1 MADLIR
7 GDALVADE
15 WTWVKLPESTEPV
28 RKAAGKVVLFK
39 LTGEAA
45 ASDDV
50 IDACEIP
57 ASGRVLVPL
66 SVWLRRATELAPRI
80 AAGEIGVW
88 IDSHEEPAALA
99 ASLEGDLNRLPL
111 IGVNFPKFIDGR
123 GFSIGFILRQRY
135 GFRNEMRALGDV
147 LRDQMFFF
155 RRTGFD
161 AYLLRADQNP
171 ERCLAALKDFTT
183 PYQTST
189 DGNVPVFRRRIGQK
203 VPA

>member
-7 GDALVADE
+7 GEALAQDE
-15 WTWVKLPESTEPV
+15 WTWVKLPDSGEPV
-28 RKAAGKVVLFK
+28 RKSAGKVVLFK
-39 LTGEAA
+39 LTGEPAA
-45 ASDDV
+45 ADDV
-50 IDACEIP
+50 IDRCEVP
-57 ASGRVLVPL
+57 ATGKVLIPL
-66 SVWLRRATELAPRI
+66 SVWLRRHEALAARM

-88 IDSHEEPAALA
+88 LDSHEEPAELA
-99 ASLEGDLNRLPL
+99 DSLGGDLNRLPL

-123 GFSIGFILRQRY
+123 GFSVGFILRNRY
-135 GFRNEMRALGDV
+135 GYRNEMRALGDV

-161 AYLLRADQNP
+161 AYLLRADQKP
-171 ERCLAALKDFTT
+171 ERCIAALKDFST